1 MSILIFAFLQLA
13 YVCQIAQAGVTPY
26 PRVPGDQPNLHFPS
40 VRVNDI
46 PIDTVS
52 TDMKVGYAH
61 LAFSGTV
68 TVEVIASSGFQLRN
82 YPRSFST

>member
-1 MSILIFAFLQLA
+1 MRFTLMGLLWLA
-13 YVCQIAQAGVTPY
+13 LPCLSAAVVIS
-26 PRVPGDQPNLHFPS
+26 VPGDQPNLHFPS

-61 LAFSGTV
+61 FAFSGTV
-68 TVEVIASSGFQLRN
+68 TVEVITREIIN
-82 YPRSFST
+82 